1 MRLAD
6 VNVLVTAFRDDAP
19 GHKVCRG
26 IVESMVD
33 GQLPFGVSDLVLSGF
48 LRVATHP
55 RVFDPPAPADVA
67 LAFAEAYR
75 SASNAVPVAP
85 GPRHWEVF
93 ARLCA
98 EAGVTGNAVPDAY
111 FAALALESG
120 CEWVT
125 ADRGFRRF
133 PGLRLSLVELR

>member
-1 MRLAD
+1 M
-6 VNVLVTAFRDDAP
+6 
-19 GHKVCRG
+19 
-26 IVESMVD
+26 
-33 GQLPFGVSDLVLSGF
+33 
-48 LRVATHP
+48 
-55 RVFDPPAPADVA
+55 
-67 LAFAEAYR
+67 
-75 SASNAVPVAP
+75 PVAA

-98 EAGVTGNAVPDAY
+98 DVGGTGNAVPDAY

-120 CEWVT
+120 CELIT